1 MITNCANCLNEAIF
15 AYQVTGSYSIK
26 YCSRHVP
33 KFLSTP
39 KYSGRVVKMSDLQKA
54 EATEV
59 TLKSSKKKPSA
70 PASVEEPL
78 VVEES
83 PVEEV
88 AEEVIEEVAPE
99 VTESQ

>member
-26 YCSRHVP
+26 YCSRHMP
-33 KFLSTP
+33 RFLSTP

-59 TLKSSKKKPSA
+59 APKASKKKTSA
-70 PASVEEPL
+70 PVVEEAPVEETPVEDVVEEPT
-78 VVEES
+78 
-83 PVEEV
+83 
-88 AEEVIEEVAPE
+88 PE
-99 VTESQ
+99 VTEAE

>member
-59 TLKSSKKKPSA
+59 APKSSKKKTPA
-70 PASVEEPL
+70 PTPVEEPL
-78 VVEES
+78 VVEETS
-83 PVEEV
+83 VEEV
-88 AEEVIEEVAPE
+88 AEEVTSE
-99 VTESQ
+99 VTEAQ